1 MGKIIG
7 NSGKSFGRPAFLRDG
22 TADIEADE
30 GVAVMDSLGPV
41 KFRRCIIP
49 GLAGE
54 ELQAVAAIVVDAQ
67 LGQDINVH
75 IGCMEMDT
83 VQAGV
88 AVHQG
93 THQEVAHADE
103 LFGMD
108 DRRQERR
115 PFIRMQ
121 IDEDVVVMLM

>member
-1 MGKIIG
+1 
-7 NSGKSFGRPAFLRDG
+7 
-22 TADIEADE
+22 
-30 GVAVMDSLGPV
+30 
-41 KFRRCIIP
+41 
-49 GLAGE
+49 
-54 ELQAVAAIVVDAQ
+54 
-67 LGQDINVH
+67 
-75 IGCMEMDT
+75 MEMDT